1 MSAPDFTQLKSNMK
15 NAWMAGDFGQI
26 AAYSARA
33 AAEFVERTPITPGL
47 KLLDVACGTGN
58 TAIPAAKAGAT
69 VTGVDI
75 ATNLLAQARQRASVE
90 KLDIKFDE
98 GDAEQLAY
106 PEGAFDVVLSMFGAM
121 FAPRPELVASELLR
135 VCRSG
140 GTVAMANW
148 TPQGFVGQ
156 KFPGDCPDGA
166 ASAGPSAAR
175 ALGRRKNRESA
186 LCARRVSTGSDAAQ
200 DIFRVPFSTERRGG
214 IFPPIFWAHP
224 SRLQPVGRKWQSG
237 FGVRNGSVVDGA
249 QPRQRWDDQGGSG
262 VSGRAGSEGLGQQLQ
277 VARTIAIS
285 PQRRRAHREII
296 CFSRRSPRSR
306 WPIVTP

>member
-148 TPQGFVGQ
+148 TPQGFVGKSFQ
-156 KFPGDCPDGA
+156 VTARMAPPPPGLLPPVLWGDEKTVSQRFAQGV
-166 ASAGPSAAR
+166 SQL
-175 ALGRRKNRESA
+175 ALTRHKTFFEY
-186 LCARRVSTGSDAAQ
+186 
-200 DIFRVPFSTERRGG
+200 P
-214 IFPPIFWAHP
+214 FPPKDVVAFFRQYFGPTQVAF
-224 SRLQPVGRKWQSG
+224 SRLDENGKAALASEMEALWTEHNLAKDGTTKVEVEYLD
-237 FGVRNGSVVDGA
+237 VRAVKA
-249 QPRQRWDDQGGSG
+249 
-262 VSGRAGSEGLGQQLQ
+262 
-277 VARTIAIS
+277 
-285 PQRRRAHREII
+285 
-296 CFSRRSPRSR
+296 
-306 WPIVTP
+306 